1 MAADIPIRR
10 VSERAKH
17 DPARMLDSMLLD
29 IPEDWRNTM
38 QLDRPLEG
46 VNICC
51 MHGRP
56 NSQWA
61 FEAQG
66 GPSLSM
72 SILLE
77 GQMEAAIK
85 DGSEFRLRSGQ
96 AVLMAIGQQVSGW
109 DVFSAERDFRMVNIN
124 LTREALLGMTGL
136 QIEDIL
142 QCMRCAGSGSMPHV
156 DVSMAAMPVF
166 NALER
171 VAGEISHC
179 RYLDCRTRNVFLCAK
194 VTEAIAVLMCRSGRE
209 HGSAA
214 TLRAVPSDRPHL
226 VRARNLLESKYSE
239 PWSVPTLAQAV
250 GLNEKRLQAGFQALY
265 GLTVHECLT
274 RIRLDAAL
282 AMLVHGVSVTDTA
295 QAVGFANVSHFS
307 KVFRNNIGASPKHWL
322 LEYRATD

>member
-1 MAADIPIRR
+1 MTADTPIMR
-10 VSERAKH
+10 VSERDKH
-17 DPARMLDSMLLD
+17 DPARMLDSVLLGV
-29 IPEDWRNTM
+29 PEDWRNTM
-38 QLDRPLEG
+38 QLDRPFEG

-51 MHGRP
+51 MHGQP
-56 NSQWA
+56 SSKWA

-85 DGSEFRLRSGQ
+85 DGSEFRLQSGQ
-96 AVLMAIGQQVSGW
+96 ALLMAVGQQVSGW
-109 DVFSAERDFRMVNIN
+109 DVFSTKREFRMVNIN

-136 QIEDIL
+136 QIEDVL
-142 QCMRCAGSGSMPHV
+142 QCMRCSGSRSMPHV

-171 VAGEISHC
+171 VVGEISHC
-179 RYLDCRTRNVFLCAK
+179 RYLDCRARNVFLCAK
-194 VTEAIAVLMCRSGRE
+194 VTEAIATLMCRCGRE
-209 HGSAA
+209 RGSAA
-214 TLRAVPSDRPHL
+214 TLRAVPSDRPRL
-226 VRARNLLESKYSE
+226 VHARNLLESKYHE
-239 PWSVPTLAQAV
+239 PWSVQTLAQAV

-265 GLTVHECLT
+265 GVTVHECLT

-282 AMLVHGVSVTDTA
+282 TMLMHGFSVTATA
-295 QAVGFANVSHFS
+295 QAAGFASASHFS
-307 KVFRNNIGASPKHWL
+307 KVFSNNLGVSPKRWL